1 MRYYSERVIL
11 YSYLIAVLIAVV
23 LLVSLFVLKILFPE
37 WGFTP
42 KVILFGTI
50 VATLAVAVIL
60 IIYRRKKYVEY
71 LLNG

>member
-23 LLVSLFVLKILFPE
+23 LLELFVLKILFPE